1 MAFPPLSDELEGAE
15 DRQPTVSV
23 NPTSRAIENSSVRG
37 IFPGLGITATFQTPK
52 SVCAKYSAK
61 ANPIIDAWQRTSVRQ
76 RGERIRKLRRAKG
89 WRQIDLAEHSGVHEV
104 HISDLERG
112 TREPGLRTLSK
123 IASALG
129 TTLSELL
136 KGL

>member
-1 MAFPPLSDELEGAE
+1 MYALNIARRLTRSWTHGKGHLCGNGGAH
-15 DRQPTVSV
+15 
-23 NPTSRAIENSSVRG
+23 
-37 IFPGLGITATFQTPK
+37 PK
-52 SVCAKYSAK
+52 AA
-61 ANPIIDAWQRTSVRQ
+61 Q
-76 RGERIRKLRRAKG
+76 AKG

>member
-1 MAFPPLSDELEGAE
+1 MAKEICA
-15 DRQPTVSV
+15 
-23 NPTSRAIENSSVRG
+23 
-37 IFPGLGITATFQTPK
+37 AT
-52 SVCAKYSAK
+52 
-61 ANPIIDAWQRTSVRQ
+61 
-76 RGERIRKLRRAKG
+76 GERIRKLRRARS
-89 WRQIDLAEHSGVHEV
+89 WRQIDLAEQSGIHEV

-123 IASALG
+123 IASALE

>member
-1 MAFPPLSDELEGAE
+1 MAKD
-15 DRQPTVSV
+15 
-23 NPTSRAIENSSVRG
+23 IC
-37 IFPGLGITATFQTPK
+37 ATT
-52 SVCAKYSAK
+52 
-61 ANPIIDAWQRTSVRQ
+61 
-76 RGERIRKLRRAKG
+76 GERIRKLRRDRS
-89 WRQIDLAEHSGVHEV
+89 WRQIDLAEQSGVHEV

-123 IASALG
+123 IASALE

>member
-1 MAFPPLSDELEGAE
+1 MAKDICA
-15 DRQPTVSV
+15 
-23 NPTSRAIENSSVRG
+23 
-37 IFPGLGITATFQTPK
+37 AT
-52 SVCAKYSAK
+52 
-61 ANPIIDAWQRTSVRQ
+61 
-76 RGERIRKLRRAKG
+76 GERIRKLRRAN
-89 WRQIDLAEHSGVHEV
+89 WRQIDLAEQSGVHEV

-123 IASALG
+123 IAAALE